1 VALSGNLVETSFTD
15 LIQFYSLSRQTA
27 AVTIIS
33 PQGPEH
39 NGVLYIEG
47 GDVVDARFAEL
58 EGLDAVRRALRLKEG
73 EFRVELNVKAKARTI
88 FEPWSKLVLQELVS
102 SDEEQY
108 GNGIRTDEADD
119 DEADDDGPEPGSQP
133 LVPVEERSMEM
144 SESLKV
150 CPVCRRQ
157 YLRGTTCQED
167 GALLVEAGA
176 AAAPMSGVGRTSS
189 PPRGTATSASRPPMA
204 RSHPPQ
210 APLPPKKS
218 KTVPILIG
226 AIVVAGAGAAAF
238 LLLRP
243 ALTAPES
250 GQQRTARSEP
260 ASSPSA
266 TPSAGGGRRASG
278 VTDGE
283 ILFGMAAPF
292 SGPAKELGRGM
303 KTGVDLAFGAANATG
318 GVHGRKLKLIALDD
332 GYEPERTRTAM
343 KELLE
348 QRGVFAIVGNV
359 GTPTAEVSVP
369 LINEHKVLFFAPF
382 TGAGMLRKDPPDRY
396 VFNYRASYTEE
407 TAAIVSYLVE
417 VRRLRTGEIAVL
429 TQEDGYGEAG
439 FQGVAK
445 VMRRYRRDPASVL
458 RVGYKRNTAD
468 IGDAAA
474 AVIKNGSK
482 TRAVVM
488 VATYKAAAKFIEK
501 VKDARPDMIFT
512 NVSFV
517 GSTALAEELMGIGP
531 KFAEGTIVTQ
541 VVPVPTSK
549 STAVMKYQEL
559 LPKYSLGERPDF
571 VSLEGY
577 LAGSVLID
585 ALQRAGRELD
595 TEKLINALEQTK
607 GLDLGVGATMSFGM
621 SEHQASHKVWGT
633 VLDAQGTY
641 QPLELN

>member
-1 VALSGNLVETSFTD
+1 MALSGNLVETSFTD

-33 PQGPEH
+33 PHGPEH
-39 NGVLYIEG
+39 NGVLYIEA

-58 EGLDAVRRALRLKEG
+58 NGLDAVRRALRLKEG

-88 FEPWSKLVLQELVS
+88 FEPWSKLVLEELVS

-108 GNGIRTDEADD
+108 GSRTEASEADD
-119 DEADDDGPEPGSQP
+119 DEADDDEPEPGSQP

-176 AAAPMSGVGRTSS
+176 AAAPMSGVGRPSQ
-189 PPRGTATSASRPPMA
+189 PRVMVTPSSRPPSA
-204 RSHPPQ
+204 RSQPPQ

-226 AIVVAGAGAAAF
+226 AIVVAGAGAGAF

-243 ALTAPES
+243 APFPPES

-260 ASSPSA
+260 GSSPAA
-266 TPSAGGGRRASG
+266 TPSASGAHRASG

-303 KTGVDLAFGAANATG
+303 KTGIDLAFGAANATG

-332 GYEPERTRTAM
+332 GYEPERTRTTM
-343 KELLE
+343 KELIE
-348 QRGVFAIVGNV
+348 QRGVFGIVGNV
-359 GTPTAEVSVP
+359 GTPTAEVSLP

-407 TAAIVSYLVE
+407 TAAIVTYLVE
-417 VRRLRTGEIAVL
+417 VRRLRTSEIAVL
-429 TQEDGYGEAG
+429 AQEDGYGEAG

-458 RVGYKRNTAD
+458 RVGYKRNTAE

-541 VVPVPTSK
+541 VVPLPTSK

-577 LAGSVLID
+577 LAGSVLVD

-607 GLDLGVGATMSFGM
+607 GLDMGVGATMSFGM

-633 VLDAQGTY
+633 VLDAQGNY

>member
-1 VALSGNLVETSFTD
+1 MALSGNLVETSFTD
-15 LIQFYSLSRQTA
+15 LIQCYSLSRQTA

-33 PQGPEH
+33 PHGPEH
-39 NGVLYIEG
+39 NGVLYIEA

-58 EGLDAVRRALRLKEG
+58 NGLDAVRRALRLKEG

-88 FEPWSKLVLQELVS
+88 FEPWSKLVLEELVS

-108 GNGIRTDEADD
+108 GSRTEASEADD
-119 DEADDDGPEPGSQP
+119 DEADDDEPEPGSQP

-176 AAAPMSGVGRTSS
+176 AAAPMSGVGRPSQ
-189 PPRGTATSASRPPMA
+189 PRVMVTPSSRPPSA
-204 RSHPPQ
+204 RSQPPQ

-226 AIVVAGAGAAAF
+226 AIVVAGAGAGAF

-243 ALTAPES
+243 APFPPES

-260 ASSPSA
+260 GSSPAA
-266 TPSAGGGRRASG
+266 TPSASGAHRASG

-303 KTGVDLAFGAANATG
+303 KTGIDLAFGAANATG

-332 GYEPERTRTAM
+332 GYEPERTRTTM
-343 KELLE
+343 KELIE
-348 QRGVFAIVGNV
+348 QRGVFGIVGNV
-359 GTPTAEVSVP
+359 GTPTAEVSLP

-407 TAAIVSYLVE
+407 TAAIVTYLVE
-417 VRRLRTGEIAVL
+417 VRRLRTSEIAVL
-429 TQEDGYGEAG
+429 AQEDGYGEAG

-458 RVGYKRNTAD
+458 RVGYKRNTAE

-541 VVPVPTSK
+541 VVPLPTSK

-577 LAGSVLID
+577 LAGSVLVD

-607 GLDLGVGATMSFGM
+607 GLDMGVGATMSFGM

-633 VLDAQGTY
+633 VLDAQGNY